1 MLAAL
6 PAMNPTPRAAYTLL
20 ELMVAM
26 TMTAV
31 VLVATLTGVIALQKS
46 YASTEEYANGLAD
59 QTRLL
64 DYLAQ
69 DLRRAVALPATA
81 SAAAQPAWV
90 MDLDDQGL
98 TINVPN
104 YYRFN
109 ASDPQ
114 HLFPVA
120 NDPVYDPTTG
130 IVTYQDPTNT
140 AVTTQKIVYHFVG
153 GSITRLDP
161 WQPLALSSK
170 TGGYVATGPVTV
182 ASNMDAFPTITADP
196 VQTDGSVVHYNVTFH
211 SIFQNLAVSSNT
223 DAVTLHN
230 VTFIRSQNLAH

>member
-1 MLAAL
+1 MPPRR
-6 PAMNPTPRAAYTLL
+6 PAPPRAAAFTLL

-26 TMTAV
+26 TMTAI

-46 YASTEEYANGLAD
+46 YAATEEYANGLAD

-69 DLRRAVALPATA
+69 DLRRAVAVPANGTT
-81 SAAAQPAWV
+81 AAQPAWV
-90 MDLDDQGL
+90 LDTDDQGL
-98 TINVPN
+98 TITVPN

-109 ASDPQ
+109 PSDPQ
-114 HLFPVA
+114 HSFPVA

-130 IVTYQDPTNT
+130 NVTYQDPSNPAT
-140 AVTTQKIVYHFVG
+140 TTQKISYRFVS
-153 GSITRLDP
+153 GSITRTDP
-161 WQPLALSSK
+161 WQPLAYSAK
-170 TGGYVATGPVTV
+170 TGGYVSTGPVTV

-196 VQTDGSVVHYNVTFH
+196 AQTDGSIARYSVTFH
-211 SIFQNLAVSSNT
+211 SIFQNLAASNNT

-230 VTFIRSQNLAH
+230 VTFIRSMNLAH